1 MREDCI
7 NHVQK
12 RVSSRLKD
20 AWSKYS
26 HVQSR
31 RISITTTTE
40 QVSSERLTKRGVF
53 LSDVWS
59 ILSKTKH
66 HGYKSI
72 FGAAALACLYFN
84 NDRSG
89 FIDYFKHINIDV
101 NDELMIYILA

>member
-53 LSDVWS
+53 LSDGKPYS
-59 ILSKTKH
+59 DNAGRMAKIN
-66 HGYKSI
+66 
-72 FGAAALACLYFN
+72 GAEC
-84 NDRSG
+84 
-89 FIDYFKHINIDV
+89 H
-101 NDELMIYILA
+101 